1 MLWLHYEDMKEDLTK
16 VIRLVSDF
24 LNIGVGN
31 DELLQLVERQ
41 ASEQLDILFKFPFN
55 VGAF

>member
-1 MLWLHYEDMKEDLTK
+1 MKEDLTK

-31 DELLQLVERQ
+31 DELLKLVERQ
-41 ASEQLDILFKFPFN
+41 ASEQLDILFKFPCN

>member
-1 MLWLHYEDMKEDLTK
+1 MKEDLTK

-41 ASEQLDILFKFPFN
+41 ASKRC
-55 VGAF
+55 